1 MIYIDGLGYV
11 DESIYGLNNTNSI
24 NNSSLI
30 ATGTEA
36 IVSDFSRILAT
47 ETANLDNQS
56 KTYNLDDIFEEAAKK
71 YNVDA
76 NLLKAIAYNES
87 RFQADVTS
95 EAGAMG
101 IMQLMPSTAKAMGV
115 ENAYDPYE
123 SIMGGAKLLNKL
135 SEMFDGDTTLMIA
148 AYNAGAGNVEKYGG
162 VPPFKETKAYVEKVL
177 NTLNQDIDTS
187 NMQVTSKAADSANVS
202 YNANSIYNTIS
213 ASSTGSTYQTVNA
226 TTNSILN
233 NIYGSSNTVSSEGAY
248 TYTHYELLMTY
259 FQSMLDIIASMG
271 DDGSSSSDD
280 LGDNSLADLFRLGN
294 TSITYNRSTIN
305 L

>member
-213 ASSTGSTYQTVNA
+213 ASSTGSTYQTVNT

-233 NIYGSSNTVSSEGAY
+233 NIYGSSNTVSSESAY

>member
-213 ASSTGSTYQTVNA
+213 AFNTVPAYQTEN
-226 TTNSILN
+226 TTANSILN
-233 NIYGSSNTVSSEGAY
+233 NIYGSSNTVSSEVAY

-259 FQSMLDIIASMG
+259 FQNMLDIIASMG

-280 LGDNSLADLFRLGN
+280 SGDDSLADLFRLGN
-294 TSITYNRSTIN
+294 ASITYNRSTID

>member
-233 NIYGSSNTVSSEGAY
+233 NIYGSSNTVSSESAY

>member
-202 YNANSIYNTIS
+202 YNANSIYNTNSAFNTIS
-213 ASSTGSTYQTVNA
+213 AYQVEN
-226 TTNSILN
+226 TTANSILN
-233 NIYGSSNTVSSEGAY
+233 NIYGSSNISSTEGEY
-248 TYTHYELLMTY
+248 TYSHYELLMTY

-271 DDGSSSSDD
+271 DDGSSNSDTS
-280 LGDNSLADLFRLGN
+280 GDDSLADLFRLGN
-294 TSITYNRSTIN
+294 ANITYNRSTIN